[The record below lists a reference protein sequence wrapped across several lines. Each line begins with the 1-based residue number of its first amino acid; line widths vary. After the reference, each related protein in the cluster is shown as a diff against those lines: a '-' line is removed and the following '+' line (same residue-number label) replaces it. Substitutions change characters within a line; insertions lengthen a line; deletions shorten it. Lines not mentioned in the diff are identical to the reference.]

1 MMDRRKFLVASA
13 SAVALTTAGCMGRDQ
28 LLWAAHAWD
37 LAVRYPDV
45 KHIWPNHML
54 AEAWAITDGKD
65 EAGMYTAL
73 TERFGPFPIW
83 FIDHR
88 SEVVIKGVLDVT
100 SKIAAPALA
109 MPYEADEVTM
119 EWPRKGYMCCDVR
132 GQFADGRS
140 LLRWAI
146 DDPLPK
152 DMSYYTPG
160 EDLRAD
166 RLAIRL

>member
-1 MMDRRKFLVASA
+1 MDRRKFLVASA
-13 SAVALTTAGCMGRDQ
+13 SAVAVCTLVPSALGQ
-28 LLWAAHAWD
+28 PWIKHAWN
-37 LAVRYPDV
+37 LAVRYPDL
-45 KHIWPNHML
+45 KRIWPNHML
-54 AEAWAITDGKD
+54 AEAWAITNGKD

-88 SEVVIKGVLDVT
+88 AEVVIKGVLDIT

-109 MPYEADEVTM
+109 MPYEADEVAT

-132 GQFADGRS
+132 GQLADGRS

-146 DDPLPK
+146 DDPLPQG
-152 DMSYYTPG
+152 MHYYEPVVLGSTH
-160 EDLRAD
+160 
-166 RLAIRL
+166 